1 MPFGFWGARSQAL
14 RGSPLTIL
22 DHVRQ
27 YVFAIGGH
35 HNISRQCLSL
45 VSSYSLPPLLAIINN
60 NLSII
65 MSKSLNYKTSK
76 SKSYH
81 PSSQLAL
88 IIIMLLPVMAS
99 CTGYNKSILPF
110 ITKYT
115 TRQYKKTTVSSG
127 AQYRRKRDIS
137 RRCIIQSTT
146 SSLACFATPHGDVL
160 PSSSYYKRERK
171 HHGMSYQVTNRHM
184 PMKKLI
190 HQMRHQNIQYIS
202 YPYSTHH
209 KLSTSTSTNTET
221 NQSNDIL
228 QTSSD
233 EEDTIYAL
241 SSGGGGASI
250 GSGATA
256 VAVIRISGSYAFDAL
271 RELLSPYPLSC
282 KGEHDIDVKLPK
294 LPKARMASLRTLYDP
309 LSDSNS
315 QKDTKDNRRDPLD
328 SALILTFPG
337 PNSFTGED
345 IVELHCHGSRAVV
358 QGVLSALGSLN
369 SRSLP
374 TESTSREG
382 GDEKRLALRPADPGE
397 FTQRAYAHGKLGLVE
412 VEALA
417 DLIVADTSLQRKQAL
432 QQFDGRLSRLYM
444 GWREELIKGLAHA
457 EAVIDFGDDEVLDE
471 DGDDINGEG
480 DGGMSVWGTVRP
492 RITSLREA
500 MDRHLADAS
509 RGELLRDGLRIAIVG
524 RPNAGK
530 SSLLN
535 LLAGRDAAIVSSTPG
550 TTRDV
555 VEVILDLGG
564 VRCTLL
570 DTAGVREEME
580 EGVNDIEVEGMKRAR
595 RAARDAHIIVGV
607 VDASD
612 YERGLDAVKE
622 LIGCGDEYSLEM
634 ESSAVKSDNVLYV
647 LNKLDLVDDNEATA
661 ISKLSSDSSFGISCT
676 TSEGVDNFLSSLTD
690 EALSMVSNDDG
701 SQNTA
706 LLSVEGTEGAVI
718 TRARHRRHVESAS
731 EALARFE
738 QLSGQGYMAL
748 DMAAEELRLAASEL
762 GRITGA
768 IDVEDVLNVL
778 FADFCIGK

>member
-1 MPFGFWGARSQAL
+1 MIRVIATVKPWN
-14 RGSPLTIL
+14 
-22 DHVRQ
+22 
-27 YVFAIGGH
+27 H
-35 HNISRQCLSL
+35 HNVISSL
-45 VSSYSLPPLLAIINN
+45 GLVGR
-60 NLSII
+60 
-65 MSKSLNYKTSK
+65 TSV
-76 SKSYH
+76 
-81 PSSQLAL
+81 QD
-88 IIIMLLPVMAS
+88 
-99 CTGYNKSILPF
+99 
-110 ITKYT
+110 
-115 TRQYKKTTVSSG
+115 
-127 AQYRRKRDIS
+127 RRRNIV
-137 RRCIIQSTT
+137 TT
-146 SSLACFATPHGDVL
+146 SRLFSANNTPLSCFTTPSNTVRVDHF
-160 PSSSYYKRERK
+160 SIRRERK
-171 HHGMSYQVTNRHM
+171 YR
-184 PMKKLI
+184 
-190 HQMRHQNIQYIS
+190 RIQHVS
-202 YPYSTHH
+202 HPFSTHQL
-209 KLSTSTSTNTET
+209 KLSQTVSIDDTDYTSNTPTTNTSTK
-221 NQSNDIL
+221 NDI
-228 QTSSD
+228 D

-256 VAVIRISGSYAFDAL
+256 VAVIRISGHHAFDSL
-271 RELLSPYPLSC
+271 RELLSPYPLSTIDEE
-282 KGEHDIDVKLPK
+282 KSDIMKVPK

-309 LSDSNS
+309 LSDDGMDKN
-315 QKDTKDNRRDPLD
+315 QKRDPLD
-328 SALILTFPG
+328 SALVLTFPG

-358 QGVLSALGSLN
+358 QGVLSALSSFNFRKVPSTGADGSN
-369 SRSLP
+369 M
-374 TESTSREG
+374 
-382 GDEKRLALRPADPGE
+382 KRLSIRPADPGE

-457 EAVIDFGDDEVLDE
+457 EAVIDFGDDEALDE
-471 DGDDINGEG
+471 DDDIDDGSMEG
-480 DGGMSVWGTVRP
+480 DGGMSIWGTIRP
-492 RITSLREA
+492 RISSLREA
-500 MDRHLADAS
+500 MEKHLADAS

-555 VEVILDLGG
+555 VEVILDLDG

-595 RAARDAHIIVGV
+595 LAARDAHIIVGV

-612 YERGLDAVKE
+612 YERGLDAVKD
-622 LIGCGDEYSLEM
+622 LIGEEGALDM
-634 ESSAVKSDNVLYV
+634 NNSAVKDDNVLYV
-647 LNKLDLVDDNEATA
+647 LNKLDLVDDNEASA
-661 ISKLSSDSSFGISCT
+661 IGKLSKDSSSFGISCT
-676 TSEGVDNFLSSLTD
+676 TNEGVDSFLSSLTD
-690 EALSMVSNDDG
+690 QALSMVSNDDG
-701 SQNTA
+701 SSNA
-706 LLSVEGTEGAVI
+706 AMLSVEGTEGAVI
-718 TRARHRRHVESAS
+718 TRARHRRHVEGAS

-738 QLSGQGYMAL
+738 VLSGQGYMAL

-768 IDVEDVLNVL
+768 IDVENILDVL

>member
-1 MPFGFWGARSQAL
+1 M
-14 RGSPLTIL
+14 IL
-22 DHVRQ
+22 A
-27 YVFAIGGH
+27 AI
-35 HNISRQCLSL
+35 R
-45 VSSYSLPPLLAIINN
+45 
-60 NLSII
+60 
-65 MSKSLNYKTSK
+65 TS
-76 SKSYH
+76 
-81 PSSQLAL
+81 
-88 IIIMLLPVMAS
+88 S

-110 ITKYT
+110 ITKSTLQYT
-115 TRQYKKTTVSSG
+115 LAVSRCL
-127 AQYRRKRDIS
+127 QHRRKRDIFT
-137 RRCIIQSTT
+137 RRCIIPST
-146 SSLACFATPHGDVL
+146 SVVCFATPLVGDVL
-160 PSSSYYKRERK
+160 SSSYHKRERR
-171 HHGMSYQVTNRHM
+171 HHSMAYQVTNTFI
-184 PMKKLI
+184 PTKKLI
-190 HQMRHQNIQYIS
+190 HQMRHQNIQYSS

-209 KLSTSTSTNTET
+209 KMSTSTSYSSSNIET
-221 NQSNDIL
+221 NKSNDII
-228 QTSSD
+228 QSSD

-271 RELLSPYPLSC
+271 RELLSPYPLSRDED
-282 KGEHDIDVKLPK
+282 GIDVKLPK

-315 QKDTKDNRRDPLD
+315 EKDTNQRRDPLD

-358 QGVLSALGSLN
+358 QGVLSALSSLN
-369 SRSLP
+369 FRNLP
-374 TESTSREG
+374 TEP
-382 GDEKRLALRPADPGE
+382 EKRLALRPADPGE

-471 DGDDINGEG
+471 DEDDINGKG

-500 MDRHLADAS
+500 MDKHLADAS

-622 LIGCGDEYSLEM
+622 LIGGGDEYSLEM
-634 ESSAVKSDNVLYV
+634 ESSSVKSDNVLYV
-647 LNKLDLVDDNEATA
+647 LNKLDLVDDNEASA

-762 GRITGA
+762 GRVTGA
-768 IDVEDVLNVL
+768 IDVEDILDKL
-778 FADFCIGK
+778 FSDFCIGK

>member
-1 MPFGFWGARSQAL
+1 
-14 RGSPLTIL
+14 
-22 DHVRQ
+22 
-27 YVFAIGGH
+27 
-35 HNISRQCLSL
+35 
-45 VSSYSLPPLLAIINN
+45 
-60 NLSII
+60 
-65 MSKSLNYKTSK
+65 
-76 SKSYH
+76 
-81 PSSQLAL
+81 
-88 IIIMLLPVMAS
+88 
-99 CTGYNKSILPF
+99 
-110 ITKYT
+110 
-115 TRQYKKTTVSSG
+115 
-127 AQYRRKRDIS
+127 
-137 RRCIIQSTT
+137 
-146 SSLACFATPHGDVL
+146 
-160 PSSSYYKRERK
+160 
-171 HHGMSYQVTNRHM
+171 
-184 PMKKLI
+184 MKKLI
-190 HQMRHQNIQYIS
+190 NQMIQYRS

-209 KLSTSTSTNTET
+209 LKLSTSTSTNIET
-221 NQSNDIL
+221 NQSSDII
-228 QTSSD
+228 QTSD

-271 RELLSPYPLSC
+271 RELLSPHPLSSRDED
-282 KGEHDIDVKLPK
+282 GIDVKLPK

-309 LSDSNS
+309 LSDNNS
-315 QKDTKDNRRDPLD
+315 QKDTNDNRRDPLD

-358 QGVLSALGSLN
+358 QGVLSALSSLN
-369 SRSLP
+369 SRNLP
-374 TESTSREG
+374 TESK
-382 GDEKRLALRPADPGE
+382 KRLALRPADPGE

-471 DGDDINGEG
+471 DEDDMNGEG

-500 MDRHLADAS
+500 MDKHLADAS

-634 ESSAVKSDNVLYV
+634 ESSSVKSDNVIYV
-647 LNKLDLVDDNEATA
+647 LNKLDLVDANEASA

-676 TSEGVDNFLSSLTD
+676 TSEGVDNFLTSLTD

-701 SQNTA
+701 TQNTA

-768 IDVEDVLNVL
+768 IDVEDILDKL
-778 FADFCIGK
+778 FSDFCIGK

>member
-1 MPFGFWGARSQAL
+1 
-14 RGSPLTIL
+14 
-22 DHVRQ
+22 
-27 YVFAIGGH
+27 
-35 HNISRQCLSL
+35 
-45 VSSYSLPPLLAIINN
+45 
-60 NLSII
+60 
-65 MSKSLNYKTSK
+65 
-76 SKSYH
+76 
-81 PSSQLAL
+81 
-88 IIIMLLPVMAS
+88 
-99 CTGYNKSILPF
+99 
-110 ITKYT
+110 
-115 TRQYKKTTVSSG
+115 
-127 AQYRRKRDIS
+127 
-137 RRCIIQSTT
+137 
-146 SSLACFATPHGDVL
+146 
-160 PSSSYYKRERK
+160 
-171 HHGMSYQVTNRHM
+171 
-184 PMKKLI
+184 
-190 HQMRHQNIQYIS
+190 
-202 YPYSTHH
+202 
-209 KLSTSTSTNTET
+209 LSTSTSTNIET
-221 NQSNDIL
+221 NQSSDII
-228 QTSSD
+228 QTSD

-271 RELLSPYPLSC
+271 RELLSPHPLSSRDED
-282 KGEHDIDVKLPK
+282 GIDVKLPK

-309 LSDSNS
+309 LSDNNS
-315 QKDTKDNRRDPLD
+315 QKDTNDNRRDPLD

-358 QGVLSALGSLN
+358 QGVLSALSSLN
-369 SRSLP
+369 SRNLP
-374 TESTSREG
+374 TESK
-382 GDEKRLALRPADPGE
+382 KRLALRPADPGE

-471 DGDDINGEG
+471 DEDDMNGEG

-500 MDRHLADAS
+500 MDKHLADAS

-634 ESSAVKSDNVLYV
+634 ESSSVKSDNVIYV
-647 LNKLDLVDDNEATA
+647 LNKLDLVDANEASA

-676 TSEGVDNFLSSLTD
+676 TSEGVDNFLTSLTD

-701 SQNTA
+701 TQNTA

-768 IDVEDVLNVL
+768 IDVEDILDKL
-778 FADFCIGK
+778 FSDFCIGK